1 MNVVI
6 ELDWIK
12 VTIYKIRKQ
21 DENIEKRIQMEINI
35 QLINIK
41 KWRIIK
47 EYNIQILLT
56 INLRLHKY
64 NIIIY
69 TYAL

>member
-6 ELDWIK
+6 ELDCIK

-35 QLINIK
+35 
-41 KWRIIK
+41 
-47 EYNIQILLT
+47 
-56 INLRLHKY
+56 RLVNMKMK
-64 NIIIY
+64 NN
-69 TYAL
+69 

>member
-35 QLINIK
+35 
-41 KWRIIK
+41 
-47 EYNIQILLT
+47 
-56 INLRLHKY
+56 RLVNMKMK
-64 NIIIY
+64 NN
-69 TYAL
+69 